1 MRKFDLGN
9 VLVQAELVT
18 AVHMGKSVIALVAP
32 LTVLNA
38 VLLAVTGF
46 QADVVKGIE
55 TLVSTLYVVMS
66 GVMLA
71 GLAEEL
77 STGQT
82 LVYLIHP
89 ITNREYI
96 AAWMLAGPGLLGA
109 SYILAILA
117 PIMVIEPSLV
127 FESYV
132 YEPVVYGLIELMY
145 ITLIALMASLVLR
158 NRSRVTTLILSLVF
172 LAPIV
177 IMIVIS
183 IISMVLGIEPSMR
196 MFISLIM
203 VFHPMIPMLLDYS
216 DLKIISFLYA
226 VTASIILGALL
237 FAKADKLE
245 V

>member
-1 MRKFDLGN
+1 
-9 VLVQAELVT
+9 
-18 AVHMGKSVIALVAP
+18 MGKSVIALVAP
-32 LTVLNA
+32 LTILNA

-55 TLVSTLYVVMS
+55 TLISTLYVVMA

-77 STGQT
+77 STGQA
-82 LVYLIHP
+82 LAYLIHP

-117 PIMVIEPSLV
+117 PIVVIEPSLV

-132 YEPVVYGLIELMY
+132 YEPVVYGLIELIY

-158 NRSRVTTLILSLVF
+158 NRSRVTTLILSFVF

-177 IMIVIS
+177 IMIVLS
-183 IISMVLGIEPSMR
+183 IISIVLGIEPSLR
-196 MFISLIM
+196 TLISLIM
-203 VFHPMIPMLLDYS
+203 VFHPMVPMLSDYS
-216 DLKIISFLYA
+216 DLKVASLLYA
-226 VTASIILGALL
+226 ITASAILGALL
-237 FAKADKLE
+237 FVKADRLE